1 MYYQHLLKVEFP
13 WDETLL
19 PQIESSIDPVP
30 FITANTVLSLIQKM
44 KLGKSPGP
52 SQFIAEMLKALPD
65 QCTQLITDLINPIIK
80 EWKVLEEWSNIY
92 NVSLFKGKG
101 SALDRGNYCDLK
113 LTDQVLKVVEKVTE
127 KTSGNIYLLMIYSL
141 VSCLDMEQLMVS

>member
-19 PQIESSIDPVP
+19 PQIESSIDPAP

-52 SQFIAEMLKALPD
+52 SHVIAEMLKALPD
-65 QCTQLITDLINPIIK
+65 QCTQLITHLINPIVK
-80 EWKVLEEWSNIY
+80 EWKVLEEWNNIY

-101 SALDRGNYCDLK
+101 SALDRGNYCGLK

-141 VSCLDMEQLMVS
+141 VSCLDMEQPMLS

>member
-52 SQFIAEMLKALPD
+52 SHVIAEMLKALPD
-65 QCTQLITDLINPIIK
+65 QCTQLITDLINPIVK
-80 EWKVLEEWSNIY
+80 EWKVLEEWNNIY

-101 SALDRGNYCDLK
+101 SALDRGNYCGLK
-113 LTDQVLKVVEKVTE
+113 LTDQVLKEVEKVTE

-141 VSCLDMEQLMVS
+141 VSCLDMEQLMLS